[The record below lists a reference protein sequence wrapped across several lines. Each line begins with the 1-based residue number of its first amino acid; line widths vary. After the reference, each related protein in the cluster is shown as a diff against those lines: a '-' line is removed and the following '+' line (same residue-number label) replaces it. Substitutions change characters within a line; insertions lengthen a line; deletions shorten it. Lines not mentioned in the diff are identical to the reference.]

1 MKEKILVVEDQFVEA
16 DYLSLLLR
24 NAGYTV
30 TGIARSVSQ
39 AKEMIRKERP
49 GFVLLDIYL
58 KGSLT
63 GIELGQILSE
73 DSIPFVYVSAN
84 SHQEVLNAAKATQPY
99 GFIVKPF
106 REQDLLVT
114 LEIAR
119 YRHEHSLQSKLRK
132 EKELLARIT
141 EIADQEISW
150 EQQLGKIA
158 AAFQSSIP
166 FDYFTAGIDNIS
178 GSACAGVSFLRIGF
192 NEYQTIGFKELQT
205 ITGKPGNDLVL
216 LQQQAGKEDQ
226 VMCRNE
232 KAFAGLCRTSSL
244 YKMFA
249 EKFRLKSQLVLP
261 LTLPDRTIFQLCFF
275 NKLGEVYTTD
285 HIDLL
290 GRIQQPLIRSI
301 EAMQKRH
308 KNVKERSYLSTIAN
322 DRYFNKNGAE
332 KFSGIVGKSH
342 LLLNVLDHAALVADT
357 DTSVLILGE
366 SGTGKESIADRIHQL
381 SGRRNKV
388 FIKVNCAALPATLIE
403 SELFGHERGAFTG
416 ANEKRT
422 GKFEKADGGTIL
434 LDEVGEMP
442 LELQAKLLRVLQEK
456 EIERVGGQQTIKVDV
471 RIIAATN
478 KNLEAEVAEGR
489 FRLDL
494 YYRLNVFPI
503 VMPLLRERKED
514 IPLLAYYFI
523 EYFNQKSG
531 RRVNRI
537 TDNVIDRMIS
547 YDWPGNIRELKHV
560 IERAVLLAKGTAI
573 EDILLPVIKNV
584 STGPGISESRFKTI
598 FENERDHIL
607 SALQKCNGKV
617 WGVGAAAEI
626 LNIHPSTLASK
637 MKKLGIRKEY
647 INSK

>member
-1 MKEKILVVEDQFVEA
+1 MKEKILIVEDQFVEA
-16 DYLSLLLR
+16 DYLNFMLK
-24 NAGYTV
+24 NAGYV
-30 TGIARSVSQ
+30 VIGIARSVSQ
-39 AKEMIRKERP
+39 AKEMIKRERP

-58 KGSLT
+58 KGNLT
-63 GIELGQILSE
+63 GIELGQILSDE
-73 DSIPFVYVSAN
+73 SIPFVYVSAN

-132 EKELLARIT
+132 EKELLARVK
-141 EIADQEISW
+141 EVAAEDISW
-150 EQQLGKIA
+150 EQQLRKISM
-158 AAFQSSIP
+158 AFQSTIP
-166 FDYFTAGIDNIS
+166 FDYFSADLDNIS
-178 GSACAGVSFLRIGF
+178 SPIFAGLSFRRIGF
-192 NEYQTIGFKELQT
+192 NEYQAIGIKELQT
-205 ITGKPGNDLVL
+205 ITGKTKDALVL
-216 LQQQAGKEDQ
+216 LQQNTRKEEYPVIYNAQDFDAL
-226 VMCRNE
+226 CS
-232 KAFAGLCRTSSL
+232 APSFTGLL
-244 YKMFA
+244 A
-249 EKFRLKSQLVLP
+249 EKFHLRSQLSVP
-261 LTLPDRTIFQLCFF
+261 LTLSEGHPFHLCFF
-275 NKLGEVYTTD
+275 SKLGDIYTTE

-290 GRIQQPLIRSI
+290 GRIQQPLADCI
-301 EAMQKRH
+301 EAMLKRH
-308 KNVKERSYLSTIAN
+308 KSVKNVSYLPKQTGEN
-322 DRYFNKNGAE
+322 YPGDTGDE

-366 SGTGKESIADRIHQL
+366 SGTGKESIAARIHQL
-381 SGRRNKV
+381 SSRRDKV

-403 SELFGHERGAFTG
+403 SELFGHEKGAFTG
-416 ANEKRT
+416 ASEKRT

-456 EIERVGGQQTIKVDV
+456 EIERVGGQKTVKVDV

-503 VMPLLRERKED
+503 VMPLLRDRKED
-514 IPLLAYYFI
+514 IPLLAYYFM
-523 EYFNQKSG
+523 EHFNQKSG
-531 RRVNRI
+531 RRINRI
-537 TDNVIDRMIS
+537 SDNVLNRMID

-560 IERAVLLAKGTAI
+560 IERAVLLTKGI
-573 EDILLPVIKNV
+573 SIDDILLPVMKNIH
-584 STGPGISESRFKTI
+584 STATNSESGFKTI
-598 FENERDHIL
+598 HENERDHIL
-607 SALQKCNGKV
+607 SALRKCNGRV
-617 WGVGAAAEI
+617 WGPGAAAEI

-637 MKKLGIRKEY
+637 MKKLGIKKEY
-647 INSK
+647 IS